1 MSIAE
6 GETCTIVAPVAHQGR
21 EAVEATPG
29 LGSLE
34 SRRIAVLDISKVRS
48 DVFVDAVERSV
59 REAGGDPVERGTA
72 LASNRMDENEVR
84 GLAERNDGAV
94 LALADCGTCTS
105 ATLYDAVEL
114 HRNGCRAVL
123 VTTEALR
130 PTVDALA
137 PRLGLADLPVVEV
150 KQPNRDQTA
159 QEIAKTATAAGPAI
173 LAALSG

>member
-1 MSIAE
+1 MSITE
-6 GETCTIVAPVAHQGR
+6 GDTCTIVAPVGHQGR
-21 EAVEATPG
+21 DPVDLVGG

-34 SRRIAVLDISKVRS
+34 SRPIAVLDISKVRS
-48 DVFVDAVERSV
+48 DVFVDAVERCI
-59 REAGGDPVERGTA
+59 REAGTESVERGVA
-72 LASNRMDENEVR
+72 LASKRMDEDEVR

-130 PTVDALA
+130 ATVDALA

-150 KQPNRDQTA
+150 ELPNREQTA
-159 QEIAKTATAAGPAI
+159 EEIADTATAAGPAV
-173 LAALSG
+173 LAALRG